1 MANILKK
8 KGKVRTMAEE
18 VKGTEGQQGTETQ
31 SQKTQQSTQQQ
42 TTETQTNTETKV
54 DVEKVKSEA
63 LSGFLKELGV
73 EDAEALRGIVTK
85 HKEDEDKNK
94 TELERK
100 NDTLTQTTKE
110 LAEEREARIIAEAKF
125 SAVQLGAKPE
135 LVEDLVIIAK
145 SKVTKEKDINAV
157 IAEIKDSASGK
168 VYFKSDE
175 EETEEKG
182 KNKNKTV
189 TRARVTKPSEKSG
202 TKKEENGRT
211 ETKEEHK
218 GSMAER
224 LLAGRKTNKSH
235 YFK

>member
-1 MANILKK
+1 
-8 KGKVRTMAEE
+8 MAEE
-18 VKGTEGQQGTETQ
+18 VKGTGTEGQQGTEGTQ
-31 SQKTQQSTQQQ
+31 NQQTQQSTQQKS
-42 TTETQTNTETKV
+42 TETQTETKV

-94 TELERK
+94 TELQRK
-100 NDTLTQTTKE
+100 DDTLTQTTKE
-110 LAEEREARIIAEAKF
+110 LAEEREARIIAEAKL

-135 LVEDLVIIAK
+135 LVDDLVVVAK
-145 SKVTKEKDINAV
+145 AKVTKDKDINAV
-157 IAEIKDSASGK
+157 IAEIKDSTSGK

-175 EETEEKG
+175 EEGEEAG
-182 KNKNKTV
+182 KNKTKGKTV
-189 TRARVTKPSEKSG
+189 TRARVTKPSEKSKG
-202 TKKEENGRT
+202 KEEEEGN
-211 ETKEEHK
+211 KEEHK

-224 LLAGRKTNKSH
+224 LLAGRKEKKSH

>member
-1 MANILKK
+1 
-8 KGKVRTMAEE
+8 MAEE
-18 VKGTEGQQGTETQ
+18 VKGTGTEGQQGTEGTQ
-31 SQKTQQSTQQQ
+31 NQQTQQSAKQQ
-42 TTETQTNTETKV
+42 TTETQKQETEQKV

-63 LSGFLKELGV
+63 LSGFLKDLGV
-73 EDAEALRGIVTK
+73 EDADALKGIVTK
-85 HKEDEDKNK
+85 HKETEEANK
-94 TELERK
+94 TELQKKE
-100 NDTLTQTTKE
+100 DALTETTKE
-110 LAEEREARIIAEAKF
+110 LAREREGRILAEAKL

-135 LVEDLVIIAK
+135 LVDDLVVIAK
-145 SKVTKEKDINAV
+145 AKVTKDKDINVV

-175 EETEEKG
+175 EEETEEKG
-182 KNKNKTV
+182 KSKNKTV

-202 TKKEENGRT
+202 TKKEEKGGT

>member
-1 MANILKK
+1 
-8 KGKVRTMAEE
+8 MAEE

-31 SQKTQQSTQQQ
+31 NQQTQQSTQQKV
-42 TTETQTNTETKV
+42 TETQTETKV

-73 EDAEALRGIVTK
+73 ENAEALRGIVTK

-175 EETEEKG
+175 EEETEEKG
-182 KNKNKTV
+182 KNKNKNKTV

-202 TKKEENGRT
+202 TKKEEKGGT

>member
-1 MANILKK
+1 
-8 KGKVRTMAEE
+8 MAEE
-18 VKGTEGQQGTETQ
+18 VKGTGTEGQQGTEGTQ
-31 SQKTQQSTQQQ
+31 NQQTQQSAKQQSAKQQ
-42 TTETQTNTETKV
+42 TTETQKQGTEQKV

-63 LSGFLKELGV
+63 LSGFLKDLGV
-73 EDAEALRGIVTK
+73 EDADALKGIVTK
-85 HKEDEDKNK
+85 HKETEEANK
-94 TELERK
+94 TELQRK
-100 NDTLTQTTKE
+100 EDALTETTKE
-110 LAEEREARIIAEAKF
+110 LAREREGRILAEAKL

-135 LVEDLVIIAK
+135 LVDDLVVVAK
-145 SKVTKEKDINAV
+145 AKVTKDKDINAV
-157 IAEIKDSASGK
+157 IVEIKDSTSGK

-175 EETEEKG
+175 EEEEEAG
-182 KNKNKTV
+182 KNKTKGKTV

-202 TKKEENGRT
+202 TKKEEKGGM

>member
-1 MANILKK
+1 
-8 KGKVRTMAEE
+8 MAEE
-18 VKGTEGQQGTETQ
+18 VKGTEVQNVTE
-31 SQKTQQSTQQQ
+31 TQQSTQQQ
-42 TTETQTNTETKV
+42 TTETQTETKV

-73 EDAEALRGIVTK
+73 DDAEALRGIVTK

-110 LAEEREARIIAEAKF
+110 LAEEREARVIAEAKF
-125 SAVQLGAKPE
+125 LAVQLGAKPE

-145 SKVTKEKDINAV
+145 SKVTKEKDISAV

-175 EETEEKG
+175 EEESEEKG

-202 TKKEENGRT
+202 AKKEGKGGM

>member
-1 MANILKK
+1 
-8 KGKVRTMAEE
+8 MAEE
-18 VKGTEGQQGTETQ
+18 VKGTGTEGQQGTEGTQ
-31 SQKTQQSTQQQ
+31 NQQTQQSAKQQ
-42 TTETQTNTETKV
+42 TTETQKQETEQKV

-63 LSGFLKELGV
+63 LSGFLKDLGV
-73 EDAEALRGIVTK
+73 EDADALKGIVTK
-85 HKEDEDKNK
+85 HKETEEANK
-94 TELERK
+94 TELQKKE
-100 NDTLTQTTKE
+100 DVLTETTKE
-110 LAEEREARIIAEAKF
+110 LAREREGRILAEAKL

-135 LVEDLVIIAK
+135 LVDDLVVVAK
-145 SKVTKEKDINAV
+145 AKVTKDKDINAV
-157 IAEIKDSASGK
+157 IAEIKDSTSGK
-168 VYFKSDE
+168 VYFKSDEE

-189 TRARVTKPSEKSG
+189 TRARVTKQSEKSG
-202 TKKEENGRT
+202 TKKEEEKGGT

>member
-1 MANILKK
+1 
-8 KGKVRTMAEE
+8 MAEE

-31 SQKTQQSTQQQ
+31 NQQTQQSTQQKA
-42 TTETQTNTETKV
+42 TETQTETKV

-85 HKEDEDKNK
+85 HKENEDKNK

-145 SKVTKEKDINAV
+145 SKVTKDKDINAV

-168 VYFKSDE
+168 VYFKSDDE
-175 EETEEKG
+175 EGTEEKG

-202 TKKEENGRT
+202 TKKEEKGGT

>member
-1 MANILKK
+1 
-8 KGKVRTMAEE
+8 MAEE
-18 VKGTEGQQGTETQ
+18 VKGTETQTGTETQNQQTQQGTETQ
-31 SQKTQQSTQQQ
+31 TKT
-42 TTETQTNTETKV
+42 EPKV

-73 EDAEALRGIVTK
+73 ENAEALRGIVTK
-85 HKEDEDKNK
+85 HKEDEDKSK

-110 LAEEREARIIAEAKF
+110 LAEEREARIIAEAKL

-135 LVEDLVIIAK
+135 LVEDLVIVAK
-145 SKVTKEKDINAV
+145 SKVTKDKDINAV
-157 IAEIKDSASGK
+157 IAEIKDSVSGK

-202 TKKEENGRT
+202 TKEEEKDGT
-211 ETKEEHK
+211 KTKEEHK

-224 LLAGRKTNKSH
+224 LLAGRKANKSH

>member
-1 MANILKK
+1 
-8 KGKVRTMAEE
+8 MAEE

-31 SQKTQQSTQQQ
+31 NQQTQQSTQQK
-42 TTETQTNTETKV
+42 TTETQTETKV

-94 TELERK
+94 TELQRK
-100 NDTLTQTTKE
+100 DDTLTQTTKE
-110 LAEEREARIIAEAKF
+110 LAEEREARIIAEAKL

-135 LVEDLVIIAK
+135 LVEDLVIVAK
-145 SKVTKEKDINAV
+145 SRVTKDKDINAV
-157 IAEIKDSASGK
+157 IAEIKDSASGN
-168 VYFKSDE
+168 VYFKYDKE
-175 EETEEKG
+175 EEEEKG
-182 KNKNKTV
+182 KNKTV

-202 TKKEENGRT
+202 TKKEEKGGT

>member
-1 MANILKK
+1 
-8 KGKVRTMAEE
+8 MAEE
-18 VKGTEGQQGTETQ
+18 VKGTEGQQGTEETQ
-31 SQKTQQSTQQQ
+31 NQQTQQSTQQQ
-42 TTETQTNTETKV
+42 TTETKTEPKV

-73 EDAEALRGIVTK
+73 EDAEVLRGIVTK

-145 SKVTKEKDINAV
+145 SKVTKDKDINAV

-168 VYFKSDE
+168 VYFKSDEE

-202 TKKEENGRT
+202 TKKEEKDGT

>member
-1 MANILKK
+1 
-8 KGKVRTMAEE
+8 MAEE
-18 VKGTEGQQGTETQ
+18 VKGTETQTQTET
-31 SQKTQQSTQQQ
+31 QKTQQNQSTN
-42 TTETQTNTETKV
+42 TETQTKTEPKV
-54 DVEKVKSEA
+54 DIEKVKSEA
-63 LSGFLKELGV
+63 LSGFLKELGD
-73 EDAEALRGIVTK
+73 EDAEALKGIVTK
-85 HKEDEDKNK
+85 AKEDEDKNK

-135 LVEDLVIIAK
+135 LVEDLVVIAK
-145 SKVTKEKDINAV
+145 SKVTKDKDINAV

-168 VYFKSDE
+168 VYFQSDEE

-202 TKKEENGRT
+202 KKKEEEKGGTKTKKEE
-211 ETKEEHK
+211 HA

-224 LLAGRKTNKSH
+224 LLAGRKAKKSH
-235 YFK
+235 YFS

>member
-1 MANILKK
+1 
-8 KGKVRTMAEE
+8 MAEE
-18 VKGTEGQQGTETQ
+18 VKGTETQ
-31 SQKTQQSTQQQ
+31 TQ
-42 TTETQTNTETKV
+42 TETQTTQQSQSTNTETQTKTEPKV

-73 EDAEALRGIVTK
+73 EDAEALKGIVTK
-85 HKEDEDKNK
+85 AKEDEDKNK

-135 LVEDLVIIAK
+135 LVEDLVVIAK
-145 SKVTKEKDINAV
+145 SKVTKDKDINAV

-168 VYFKSDE
+168 VYFQSDE

-202 TKKEENGRT
+202 KKEEEKGGTETKKEE
-211 ETKEEHK
+211 HA

-224 LLAGRKTNKSH
+224 LLAGRKAKKSH
-235 YFK
+235 YFN

>member
-1 MANILKK
+1 
-8 KGKVRTMAEE
+8 MAEE
-18 VKGTEGQQGTETQ
+18 VKGTEGQQGTEGTQ
-31 SQKTQQSTQQQ
+31 NQQTQQSTQQK
-42 TTETQTNTETKV
+42 TTETQTETKV

-73 EDAEALRGIVTK
+73 EDAEALKGIVTK
-85 HKEDEDKNK
+85 HKEDENKNK

-168 VYFKSDE
+168 VYFKSDD

-202 TKKEENGRT
+202 TKKEEEKGGT

-224 LLAGRKTNKSH
+224 LLAGRKEKKSH

>member
-1 MANILKK
+1 
-8 KGKVRTMAEE
+8 MAEE
-18 VKGTEGQQGTETQ
+18 VKGTETQTGTETQ
-31 SQKTQQSTQQQ
+31 NQQTQQSTQQKV
-42 TTETQTNTETKV
+42 TETQTETKV

-202 TKKEENGRT
+202 TKKEEKDGT
-211 ETKEEHK
+211 ETMEEHK

>member
-1 MANILKK
+1 
-8 KGKVRTMAEE
+8 MAEE

-31 SQKTQQSTQQQ
+31 NQQTHQSTQQK
-42 TTETQTNTETKV
+42 TMETQTETKV

-94 TELERK
+94 TELQRK
-100 NDTLTQTTKE
+100 DDTLTQTTKE

-175 EETEEKG
+175 EEEEEAG
-182 KNKNKTV
+182 KNKTKGKTV

-202 TKKEENGRT
+202 TKKEEEKGGA

-224 LLAGRKTNKSH
+224 LLAGRKTSKSH

>member
-1 MANILKK
+1 
-8 KGKVRTMAEE
+8 MAEE

-31 SQKTQQSTQQQ
+31 NQQTQQG
-42 TTETQTNTETKV
+42 TETQTKTEPKV

-135 LVEDLVIIAK
+135 LVEDLVIVAK

-202 TKKEENGRT
+202 TKKEEKDGT

>member
-1 MANILKK
+1 
-8 KGKVRTMAEE
+8 MAEE
-18 VKGTEGQQGTETQ
+18 VKGTGTEEHKGTEGTQ
-31 SQKTQQSTQQQ
+31 NQQTQQSAKQK
-42 TTETQTNTETKV
+42 TTETQKQETEQKV

-145 SKVTKEKDINAV
+145 SKVTKDKDINAV
-157 IAEIKDSASGK
+157 IAEIKDSASGR
-168 VYFKSDE
+168 VYFQSDE

-182 KNKNKTV
+182 KNKSKTV

-202 TKKEENGRT
+202 TKEEEKDGT
-211 ETKEEHK
+211 KTKEEHK

>member
-1 MANILKK
+1 
-8 KGKVRTMAEE
+8 MAEE
-18 VKGTEGQQGTETQ
+18 VKGTGTEGQQGTEGTQ
-31 SQKTQQSTQQQ
+31 NQQTQQSAKQQ
-42 TTETQTNTETKV
+42 TTETQKQETEQKV

-73 EDAEALRGIVTK
+73 EDAEVLRGIVTK
-85 HKEDEDKNK
+85 AKEDEDKNK

-135 LVEDLVIIAK
+135 LVDDLVVVAK
-145 SKVTKEKDINAV
+145 AKVTKDKDINAV
-157 IAEIKDSASGK
+157 IAEIKDSTSGK

-182 KNKNKTV
+182 KNKDKTV

-202 TKKEENGRT
+202 KKEEEKGGI
-211 ETKEEHK
+211 ETKKEEHK

>member
-1 MANILKK
+1 
-8 KGKVRTMAEE
+8 MAEE

-31 SQKTQQSTQQQ
+31 NQQTQQSTQQKS
-42 TTETQTNTETKV
+42 TETQTETKV

-157 IAEIKDSASGK
+157 IAEIKDTASGK

-175 EETEEKG
+175 EEEETEEKG
-182 KNKNKTV
+182 NQF
-189 TRARVTKPSEKSG
+189 
-202 TKKEENGRT
+202 NGRF
-211 ETKEEHK
+211 HCRGNAGLC
-218 GSMAER
+218 GSPVFGTAFTAAVQYGGC
-224 LLAGRKTNKSH
+224 LGGGK
-235 YFK
+235 FCGQ

>member
-1 MANILKK
+1 
-8 KGKVRTMAEE
+8 MAEE
-18 VKGTEGQQGTETQ
+18 VKGTGTEGQQGTETQ
-31 SQKTQQSTQQQ
+31 NQQTQHSTQQK
-42 TTETQTNTETKV
+42 TTETQTETKV

-110 LAEEREARIIAEAKF
+110 LADEREARIIAEAKF

-135 LVEDLVIIAK
+135 LVDDLVVVAK
-145 SKVTKEKDINAV
+145 AKVTKDKDINAV
-157 IAEIKDSASGK
+157 IAEIKDSTSGK

-175 EETEEKG
+175 EEEEEAG
-182 KNKNKTV
+182 KNKTKGKTV
-189 TRARVTKPSEKSG
+189 TRARVTKPSEKSKG
-202 TKKEENGRT
+202 KEEGEGN
-211 ETKEEHK
+211 KEEHK

-224 LLAGRKTNKSH
+224 LLAGRKEKKSH

>member
-1 MANILKK
+1 
-8 KGKVRTMAEE
+8 MAEE
-18 VKGTEGQQGTETQ
+18 VKGTEGQQGTGTQ
-31 SQKTQQSTQQQ
+31 AQTTQQSTQQQ
-42 TTETQTNTETKV
+42 ATETQTETKV

-145 SKVTKEKDINAV
+145 SKVTKDKDINAV

-168 VYFKSDE
+168 VYFKSDEE

-202 TKKEENGRT
+202 TKKEEEGGT
-211 ETKEEHK
+211 EIKEEHK

>member
-1 MANILKK
+1 
-8 KGKVRTMAEE
+8 MAEE
-18 VKGTEGQQGTETQ
+18 VNGTGTEEQQGTEKQ
-31 SQKTQQSTQQQ
+31 NQQTQQSTQQQ
-42 TTETQTNTETKV
+42 TTEAQTKTETKV

-125 SAVQLGAKPE
+125 SAVQLGAKPD

-145 SKVTKEKDINAV
+145 SKVTKDKDINAV

-168 VYFKSDE
+168 VYFQSGD
-175 EETEEKG
+175 EETEENG
-182 KNKNKTV
+182 KKKNKTV
-189 TRARVTKPSEKSG
+189 TRVRVTKPSEKSE
-202 TKKEENGRT
+202 TKKEKDGT
-211 ETKEEHK
+211 ETNEEHK

-224 LLAGRKTNKSH
+224 LLAGRKANKSH

>member
-1 MANILKK
+1 
-8 KGKVRTMAEE
+8 MAEE

-31 SQKTQQSTQQQ
+31 NQQTQQSTQQKA
-42 TTETQTNTETKV
+42 TETHTETKV
-54 DVEKVKSEA
+54 DVERVKSEA

-85 HKEDEDKNK
+85 HKEDEDKSK

-110 LAEEREARIIAEAKF
+110 LAEEREARIIAEAKL

-135 LVEDLVIIAK
+135 LVEDLVIVAK
-145 SKVTKEKDINAV
+145 SKVTKDKDINAV

-168 VYFKSDE
+168 VYFKSDD

-202 TKKEENGRT
+202 TKEEEKDGT
-211 ETKEEHK
+211 KTKEEHK